1 MSDDKHQKPTPE
13 VIQKRVLGLCHGGA
27 NVRDMARTL
36 SLSENAVRIHCR
48 DLVHAERLR
57 ADTSG
62 KEIRYMI
69 AHHLPNMGAHDPF
82 GLAQGALS

>member
-1 MSDDKHQKPTPE
+1 MTPE
-13 VIQKRVLGLCHGGA
+13 QIHDRIFVYCNAGA
-27 NVRDMARTL
+27 TVRDMARNL

-62 KEIRYMI
+62 KETRYFVS
-69 AHHLPNMGAHDPF
+69 HYLPNMMAHDPF
-82 GLAQGALS
+82 GLAHGARP